1 MNYKISFSGQTI
13 EPTTEEVGFYLGEN
27 LGEGYSV
34 VEGKEKAIE
43 HCKDVLFHFLS
54 YTSLLIEKSREGK
67 WANWESAIKNES
79 AQCQKWSALLKK
91 AMLLSLVLFAAPMFG
106 QSSNLQSFKMC
117 SAGVHEQV
125 QNGFTYTPS
134 EVSFADV
141 CIEAPAEK
149 AWIDDCAVYY
159 YSRNGYSAKV
169 SICGESAVLTA
180 DVQGC
185 LYYIERPI
193 Q

>member
-1 MNYKISFSGQTI
+1 MNYRISFSEETI
-13 EPTTEEVGFYLGEN
+13 EPTTEDVGFYLGEN
-27 LGEGYSV
+27 LGDGYSV
-34 VEGKEKAIE
+34 VASKEKAIE
-43 HCKDVLFHFLS
+43 LCKDVLFHFLS

-67 WANWESAIKNES
+67 WANWEAAIKSES
-79 AQCQKWSALLKK
+79 AQCQKWSAMLKK
-91 AMLLSLVLFAAPMFG
+91 ATLLSLVLFSVPMFG
-106 QSSNLQSFKMC
+106 QSFKMC
-117 SAGVHEQV
+117 SAGIREQV
-125 QNGFTYTPS
+125 QDGFTYTPS

-141 CIEAPAEK
+141 CIEAPVEK
-149 AWIDDCAVYY
+149 AWVDDCAVYY

>member
-1 MNYKISFSGQTI
+1 MNYRISFSEETI

-27 LGEGYSV
+27 LGDGYSV
-34 VEGKEKAIE
+34 VDSKEQAIE
-43 HCKDVLFHFLS
+43 RIKSIKSYFADQLS
-54 YTSLLIEKSREGK
+54 RLVESSREGQ
-67 WANWESAIKNES
+67 WENWENIIKTAS
-79 AQCQKWSALLKK
+79 SDYQKWSAMLKK
-91 AMLLSLVLFAAPMFG
+91 ATLLSLVLFSIPMFG
-106 QSSNLQSFKMC
+106 QSFKMC
-117 SAGVHEQV
+117 SAGIREQV
-125 QNGFTYTPS
+125 QDGFIYTPS

-141 CIEAPAEK
+141 CIEAPVEK
-149 AWIDDCAVYY
+149 AWVDDCAVYY